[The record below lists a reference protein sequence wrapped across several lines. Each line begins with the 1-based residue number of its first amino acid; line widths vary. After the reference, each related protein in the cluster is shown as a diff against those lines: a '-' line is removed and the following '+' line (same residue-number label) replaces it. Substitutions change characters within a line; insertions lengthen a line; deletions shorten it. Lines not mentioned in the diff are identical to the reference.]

1 MQHKFAFPLQN
12 VRDRLSNTFY
22 TLFACDSK
30 LLEKS
35 NTIESKYQLPKVD
48 SFVER
53 ILQSG
58 QLDLVMSQAETTQS
72 IDNQNDCTKMEMDE
86 KLPPPKQVNIYL
98 SMYLI
103 FI

>member
-1 MQHKFAFPLQN
+1 MQHNFAFSFQN

-35 NTIESKYQLPKVD
+35 NAIESKYQLPKVD

-58 QLDLVMSQAETTQS
+58 QLDCVMSQAETTQS
-72 IDNQNDCTKMEMDE
+72 ADNQNDCTKMEIDE
-86 KLPPPKQVNIYL
+86 KLPPSKQVNIFT
-98 SMYLI
+98 SMYLLLI
-103 FI
+103 

>member
-1 MQHKFAFPLQN
+1 MQHSFTLSFQN

-35 NTIESKYQLPKVD
+35 NTIESKHQLPKVD

-72 IDNQNDCTKMEMDE
+72 AENQNDSTKMEIDD
-86 KLPPPKQVNIYL
+86 KIPPTKQVKICFCLYL
-98 SMYLI
+98 LFM
-103 FI
+103 